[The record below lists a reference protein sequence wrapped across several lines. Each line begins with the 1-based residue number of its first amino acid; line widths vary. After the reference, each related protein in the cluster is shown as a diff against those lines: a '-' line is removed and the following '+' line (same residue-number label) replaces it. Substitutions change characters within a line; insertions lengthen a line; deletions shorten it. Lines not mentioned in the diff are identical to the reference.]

1 MLKSDSESHAA
12 AQATTAGLASG
23 VNSINRDLFPELITI
38 YDLVQDLWN
47 MTKREAIG
55 QIRIFAEQDD
65 GISDGALRLLFR
77 ICSYR
82 FTDPKA
88 TMEKSF
94 PVTWGMA
101 AMWCF
106 IKDADAAARR
116 LNELVDRGYLK
127 CDGVRGCP
135 PKRYFFLTVNYR
147 SKAVIDCRRGGVI
160 NTSSG
165 GVNNSSSGGVDHIS
179 NSFQEEKI
187 KRKREEINSS
197 LRSTETNGGSKSSLR
212 SGVTKG
218 EEKAALRQMT
228 DAERLQSV
236 QAFQQLRRELETKT
250 KTGSF

>member
-1 MLKSDSESHAA
+1 
-12 AQATTAGLASG
+12 
-23 VNSINRDLFPELITI
+23 
-38 YDLVQDLWN
+38 

-55 QIRIFAEQDD
+55 QIRIFAEQDS

-94 PVTWGMA
+94 PVTWAMA
-101 AMWCF
+101 ATWCF

-116 LNELVDRGYLK
+116 INELVDRGYLK

-135 PKRYFFLTVNYR
+135 PKRYFFLSVNYR

-165 GVNNSSSGGVDHIS
+165 TVNNSRSGGVDHIS

-187 KRKREEINSS
+187 KEKREEINGS
-197 LRSTETNGGSKSSLR
+197 LRSKETNGDLI
-212 SGVTKG
+212 
-218 EEKAALRQMT
+218 AASPKRVKLTPAQL
-228 DAERLQSV
+228 AEGLAGLSR
-236 QAFQQLRRELETKT
+236 LRRANEPAT
-250 KTGSF
+250 KTGTAFEKKP